1 MMKSHGNFATSGRIH
16 NKIIAVLCI
25 CSVLA
30 FLCALGGN
38 TKVAEEFTRTV
49 SRALIAVL
57 GTLFGWLPFSVYELF
72 LIVAI
77 VFAVTAVVLVV
88 VWSCKRQSLR
98 AVSMLLTL
106 AIVVTSFLTLYKA
119 TASFAYERAPLPT
132 AVYSRQDPDTFGK
145 EQAIDL
151 ARKVVKAVNQAY
163 ADTPHDDYGNII
175 LPNVATIRADIAEEY
190 KRLDDPLFDGYFS
203 SYTPTVKTIVNK
215 TIMSEMHIV
224 GVFFGPSGEANI
236 NPIETNYNL
245 PHTMAHEMAHGKGI
259 MRENEANLVASYLL
273 LTSSKPY
280 LRYSALMKTFYSAI
294 SLVSMYPDTKTTVT
308 ELRLSINDGIYTEFA
323 NYSELWSRYTLIGDI
338 GNWLN
343 DIYLKFHKQTGS
355 DSYYKPSESE
365 GTGEKDNEGEEIK
378 VIINFSDT
386 QSLLVKLYNEGR
398 I

>member
-1 MMKSHGNFATSGRIH
+1 MVKSRGNFATSGRIH

-38 TKVAEEFTRTV
+38 TQVAEEFTRTV

-77 VFAVTAVVLVV
+77 VFAVTTVVLVV

-203 SYTPTVKTIVNK
+203 SYTPAVKTIVNK
-215 TIMSEMHIV
+215 TIMSEMHI
-224 GVFFGPSGEANI
+224 
-236 NPIETNYNL
+236 
-245 PHTMAHEMAHGKGI
+245 
-259 MRENEANLVASYLL
+259 VASYLL

-365 GTGEKDNEGEEIK
+365 GTGEKDNDGEEIK